1 MDRDYYDEINDE
13 FTEEKNGNGRKLYMN
28 ESDLVGNYLREI
40 GKISLLTPEE
50 EYELAKKASEGDK
63 DARGQLITA
72 NLRLVV
78 NIARRFNGLGIS
90 LLDLIQ
96 EGNTGLIRA
105 VDKFDYSK
113 GFKFSTYATFWIRQA
128 LLRAIQNYGRPIRL
142 PVHVHE
148 DLVKYKKTMAILEQ
162 EFGREPTDEEVA
174 EKMMVDEEKVRR
186 IRACDV
192 DLASLDAPVGEDGSD
207 TLASMICLDLDD
219 TVEKEVI
226 DASLKEVVR
235 DALWSVLNVRER
247 RVIELRFGFVDD
259 ETKTLE
265 EVGKEFGITRERVR
279 QIEIKAI
286 KRLRNPSVKR
296 KLVDYVY
303 SGNRRL

>member
-13 FTEEKNGNGRKLYMN
+13 FTEENTKTSKRLYVN

-50 EYELAKKASEGDK
+50 EYELAKKASEGDE

-105 VDKFDYSK
+105 ADKFDYSK
-113 GFKFSTYATFWIRQA
+113 GFKFSTYSTFWIKQS
-128 LLRAIQNYGRPIRL
+128 LIRAVQNYGRLIRL
-142 PVHVHE
+142 PVHIHE
-148 DLVKYKKTMAILEQ
+148 ELIKYKKAEKALEQ
-162 EFGREPTDEEVA
+162 ELGRVPNDEEIA
-174 EKMMVDEEKVRR
+174 ERMMVSIEKVEMLNVY
-186 IRACDV
+186 AV
-192 DLASLDAPVGEDGSD
+192 DLIFLDAPIGEAELETIGDV
-207 TLASMICLDLDD
+207 ICLDPED

-226 DASLKEVVR
+226 DASLKEAVQE
-235 DALWSVLNVRER
+235 AMGVLNERER
-247 RVIELRFGFVDD
+247 KVIELRFGILDD
-259 ETKTLE
+259 RARTLE
-265 EVGKEFGITRERVR
+265 EVSREFGVTRERIR
-279 QIEIKAI
+279 QIEGRAI
-286 KRLRNPSVKR
+286 KRLRSPSVR
-296 KLVDYVY
+296 VKLVDYAR
-303 SGNRRL
+303 S

>member
-1 MDRDYYDEINDE
+1 
-13 FTEEKNGNGRKLYMN
+13 MN

-50 EYELAKKASEGDK
+50 EYELAKKASEGDE

-105 VDKFDYSK
+105 ADKFDYSK
-113 GFKFSTYATFWIRQA
+113 GFKFSTYATFWIKQS
-128 LLRAIQNYGRPIRL
+128 LIRAVQNYGRLIRL

-148 DLVKYKKTMAILEQ
+148 ELIKYKKAEKALEQ
-162 EFGREPTDEEVA
+162 ELGRAPNDEEIA
-174 EKMMVDEEKVRR
+174 ERMLVSIEKVEMLNVY
-186 IRACDV
+186 AV
-192 DLASLDAPVGEDGSD
+192 DLLSLDAPIGEAELE
-207 TLASMICLDLDD
+207 TLGDVICLDPED

-226 DASLKEVVR
+226 DANLKEAVQE
-235 DALWSVLNVRER
+235 AMGVLNERER
-247 RVIELRFGFVDD
+247 KVIELRFGILDD
-259 ETKTLE
+259 RARTLE
-265 EVGKEFGITRERVR
+265 EVSREFGVTRERIR
-279 QIEIKAI
+279 QIEGRAI
-286 KRLRNPSVKR
+286 KRLRSPSVR
-296 KLVDYVY
+296 VKLVDYAR
-303 SGNRRL
+303 S